1 MRIAWLKPLVG
12 HPGPFATVYL
22 DATRSIEAGDKNVA
36 NRWRSVR
43 RSLAKQGATDDVLT
57 DLDEAV
63 DRPTRVRG
71 PHGRVLIADDEDGV
85 LVDRVLREPPP
96 VTAGVWHRVP
106 VLLQAARSADE
117 QVDAVC
123 VAVDRLGADFTP
135 VGTDGYAAGERETFE
150 APHDEVSK
158 SSSTSTKR
166 ATIESRAEDSW
177 ERNAEAV
184 AGEIDRRVA
193 DHRPEI
199 VMITGDVRAVNLV
212 KAELGQQAAEV
223 TVEVPGGGR
232 DEGVHQHAFA
242 ESVAD
247 ALDSY
252 RERRREQVLAD
263 LREGLGRESGAVTS
277 IDDVV
282 QVLARGQV
290 DQLVLSEELADDA
303 SRALHAWVD
312 GSVEALGLGGL
323 VNGRQLWTGPDP
335 LHVAVSRTEIEGVG
349 ELEELPAATALLRAA
364 IGQDAGL
371 VFAPEGSVDLRD
383 GVGATLRWDDGGTP
397 HESAASMSGDD
408 GRVSAAH

>member
-1 MRIAWLKPLVG
+1 MRIEWLKPLVG

-36 NRWRSVR
+36 NRWRSIR
-43 RSLAKQGATDDVLT
+43 RSLAKQGATGGVLA

-71 PHGRVLIADDEDGV
+71 PHGRVLIADDDGV
-85 LVDRVLREPPP
+85 LVDQVLREPPP

-123 VAVDRLGADFTP
+123 VAVDRLGADFTT
-135 VGTDGYAAGERETFE
+135 VGADGHAAGATESFE

-158 SSSTSTKR
+158 TSSTSTKR

-184 AGEIDRRVA
+184 AAEIDRRVA
-193 DHRPEI
+193 DRRPEI

-232 DEGVHQHAFA
+232 DDGVRQGAFA
-242 ESVAD
+242 EQVAD
-247 ALDSY
+247 ALDSF
-252 RERRREQVLAD
+252 RERRRELVLAE

-277 IDDVV
+277 VDDVV

-290 DQLVLSEELADDA
+290 KQMVLSEALADDA
-303 SRALHAWVD
+303 ARALHAWVD
-312 GSVEALGLGGL
+312 GSVETLGFGGL

-335 LHVAVSRTEIEGVG
+335 LHIAVARAEIDGVG

-371 VFAPEGSVDLRD
+371 VFAPEGSVELRD
-383 GVGATLRWDDGGTP
+383 GVGATLRWHDGGTP
-397 HESAASMSGDD
+397 HESAATMSGD
-408 GRVSAAH
+408 GARLAVPR